1 MSLDV
6 YIKYKQP
13 KKRLVKRGF
22 DGAACGSAIAM
33 YKKDNSNIKIIW
45 VNS

>member
-13 KKRLVKRGF
+13 KKRLIKRGF
-22 DGAACGSAIAM
+22 DSAVCDSIITM
-33 YKKDNSNIKIIW
+33 YKKDNLNMEIIW
-45 VNS
+45 ANN

>member
-13 KKRLVKRGF
+13 KKRLVKRDF
-22 DGAACGSAIAM
+22 DGAAWDSTIAM
-33 YKKDNSNIKIIW
+33 YDKDTLNLEII
-45 VNS
+45 

>member
-13 KKRLVKRGF
+13 KKRLIKRGF
-22 DGAACGSAIAM
+22 DDAACDSTITM
-33 YKKDNSNIKIIW
+33 HDKDTLNLEII
-45 VNS
+45 

>member
-1 MSLDV
+1 MSLDI

-13 KKRLVKRGF
+13 KKRLIKKGF
-22 DGAACGSAIAM
+22 DGTACDSTIAM
-33 YKKDNSNIKIIW
+33 YKKDNSNMKIIW

>member
-13 KKRLVKRGF
+13 KKRLIERDF
-22 DGAACGSAIAM
+22 DGTACGSTIAM
-33 YKKDNSNIKIIW
+33 YDKDTLNLEII
-45 VNS
+45 

>member
-22 DGAACGSAIAM
+22 NSTACDSTIAM
-33 YKKDNSNIKIIW
+33 YKKDNSNMKII
-45 VNS
+45 

>member
-1 MSLDV
+1 MSLDI

-22 DGAACGSAIAM
+22 DSTACSSTIVM
-33 YKKDNSNIKIIW
+33 YKKDNSNTEIIW

>member
-13 KKRLVKRGF
+13 KKRLIKRGF
-22 DGAACGSAIAM
+22 DGAACGSTIAM
-33 YKKDNSNIKIIW
+33 YEKDNSNTKIIW
-45 VNS
+45 ANN

>member
-6 YIKYKQP
+6 YIKYKQS
-13 KKRLVKRGF
+13 KKELVKRGF
-22 DGAACGSAIAM
+22 DGAACDSTIAM
-33 YKKDNSNIKIIW
+33 YKKDNSNMKIIW

>member
-13 KKRLVKRGF
+13 KKMLIKRGF
-22 DGAACGSAIAM
+22 DGAACGSTIDM
-33 YKKDNSNIKIIW
+33 YEKDKEEEETK
-45 VNS
+45 

>member
-13 KKRLVKRGF
+13 KKRLIKRDF
-22 DGAACGSAIAM
+22 DGVACGSTIAM
-33 YKKDNSNIKIIW
+33 YEKDNSNMKIIW
-45 VNS
+45 VNN